1 MTTALRTGNPD
12 QRTTPAR
19 PGSLIQIAYVSS
31 TRGLLTA
38 REISELLVTSRE
50 RNHARG
56 VTGVLLYKDGNILQ
70 VIEGEEE
77 TVQSLYSAIKRDAR
91 HTGVI
96 RIYQKAIAAR
106 DFPEWTMGFHDLR
119 AKDARQLEGFNEILD
134 PDFDMRLL
142 SPSSAAQ
149 LLASFKGAVR

>member
-1 MTTALRTGNPD
+1 MTTAQRTEIPGK
-12 QRTTPAR
+12 RTTPAR
-19 PGSLIQIAYVSS
+19 PGSLIQLAYVSS

-38 REISELLVTSRE
+38 GEISELLVTSRE

-56 VTGVLLYKDGNILQ
+56 ITGILLYKDGNILQ
-70 VIEGEEE
+70 VIEGEEAQVRALFSSIE
-77 TVQSLYSAIKRDAR
+77 RDGR

-96 RIYQKAIAAR
+96 RIYQKAITAR

-134 PDFDMRLL
+134 PDFDMRSL
-142 SPSSAAQ
+142 SPSAAAQ
-149 LLASFKGAVR
+149 LLASFKSAVR